1 MYVNPFWFGFFC
13 GVGATIVFIIVAAI
27 IYGMTGGKK

>member
-13 GVGATIVFIIVAAI
+13 GVGATIVFIIVVAI
-27 IYGMTGGKK
+27 IYSVKGGKK